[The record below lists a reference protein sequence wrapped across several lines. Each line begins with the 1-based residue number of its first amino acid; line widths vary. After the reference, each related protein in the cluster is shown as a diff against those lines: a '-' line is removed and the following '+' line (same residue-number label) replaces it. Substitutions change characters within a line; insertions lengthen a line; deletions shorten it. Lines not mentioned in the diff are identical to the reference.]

1 MDEVSFR
8 VEKAAN
14 NILGDE
20 RLTAGLDDEVAD
32 FLLDWGLALAKAV
45 AADTGGLN
53 DEDAKEIMQPRIR
66 ATKRLLRYV
75 NHWLHN
81 GDVWDR
87 IEKEDI
93 LTKIFTFAGL
103 AYGNDLV
110 DEIITNEEEL
120 ADPELEA
127 FLSQAVRLVGN
138 SIEAAKELRQL
149 IEGDGQELTN
159 G

>member
-32 FLLDWGLALAKAV
+32 FLLDWGLALAKAA
-45 AADTGGLN
+45 AADTGDLN
-53 DEDAKEIMQPRIR
+53 DEDAKEIMEPRIR

-75 NHWLHN
+75 NYWLHN
-81 GDVWDR
+81 GEVWDR
-87 IEKEDI
+87 IEKEDT
-93 LTKIFTFAGL
+93 LTKIFTFARL
-103 AYGNDLV
+103 SYGNDLV
-110 DEIITNEEEL
+110 DEIITNEEES
-120 ADPELEA
+120 ADPGLEA

-138 SIEAAKELRQL
+138 SIEAVNELRQL